1 MLAVDRFLGLER
13 EVVVVRN
20 NSVWDLVM
28 KSTVHRVLLDMEVVL
43 VVPHGMAVSQLE
55 ECCNYS
61 QENIVLGPE
70 SRINQL
76 GEYYSCS

>member
-28 KSTVHRVLLDMEVVL
+28 KGTVHRVLLDMEVVL
-43 VVPHGMAVSQLE
+43 VVPPGRTVTQLE
-55 ECCNYS
+55 ECCNCS
-61 QENIVLGPE
+61 QENIVLGLE
-70 SRINQL
+70 SRITQL
-76 GEYYSCS
+76 GEYYS

>member
-1 MLAVDRFLGLER
+1 VDRFLGLER

-43 VVPHGMAVSQLE
+43 VVPHGTTVIQLE
-55 ECCNYS
+55 ERCNCR

-70 SRINQL
+70 SRITQL